1 MRDWKFVKFSSSAK
15 KSYGTKPYLLIGGN
29 FIILLLLHLSLIFLF
44 SFSLLFFYFLS
55 RNREQNRR
63 AGDES
68 VERQRVT
75 FTGNSRMKPSKMDG
89 YVYTSFR
96 PVIVPWNRQKSR
108 QKRKLQESRRIWKI
122 FTLPLLYYRKLQ
134 FRRPVENRSRS
145 SIEKVFYLVSLR
157 ENVKRNISRFHS
169 RLCFRK
175 FFNFSFRIIELRKRR
190 KKERNAQ
197 DLHTFST
204 KRVR

>member
-108 QKRKLQESRRIWKI
+108 QKRKLQESAAFGK
-122 FTLPLLYYRKLQ
+122 F
-134 FRRPVENRSRS
+134 
-145 SIEKVFYLVSLR
+145 SLCL
-157 ENVKRNISRFHS
+157 SY
-169 RLCFRK
+169 
-175 FFNFSFRIIELRKRR
+175 IIENCSFGDPLKIDLARR
-190 KKERNAQ
+190 QKKYFISF
-197 DLHTFST
+197 HCV
-204 KRVR
+204 KM